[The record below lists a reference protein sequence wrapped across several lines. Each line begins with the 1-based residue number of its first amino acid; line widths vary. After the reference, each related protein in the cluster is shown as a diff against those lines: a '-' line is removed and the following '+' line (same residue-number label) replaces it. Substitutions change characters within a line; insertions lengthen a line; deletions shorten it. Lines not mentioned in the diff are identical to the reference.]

1 MAQAVDES
9 LKRLIGQQHVFDRL
23 SQEGRYKR
31 DVY

>member
-9 LKRLIGQQHVFDRL
+9 LKRLIGQQQFDRL
-23 SQEGRYKR
+23 SQEGRYQR